1 MNPRILLT
9 ALLVLLFSGAW
20 AQNAQRTFE
29 EMGYRDQSIVG
40 ISGAITYFVKVR
52 PDDDIDQSKLVLYLR
67 PSQVLNPNT
76 STVTISVKDAPI
88 YTQRI
93 TGASIDSLITIVI
106 PLNKKYIQPDGRYI
120 KLKIVA
126 RMSIA
131 DQICQ
136 DIDNPAVWVNIR
148 NISYFTAPKQSV
160 LSYQRSLKESI
171 QEYSSIATSA
181 AADLDDVMAS
191 SIAYAFI
198 KQGNKEGIIST
209 RNFLPTDTLNHN
221 IVVGI
226 ANKLPENIK
235 SQLPV
240 LNKGEGLIISLGA
253 EGNQVMVITG
263 YDADGYK
270 KAISVLSN
278 NNILNSSFSQKLL
291 VDKAVVKP
299 IVNSTLPQVLTL
311 EQLGGQSSLMEG
323 VLALNTNYPFNLIDY
338 NTIPKKLTLHLEALF
353 SHLRENDRG
362 FLNVYL
368 NDNLVFTTTLL
379 DLNSFNNDID
389 LPPYLLT
396 KLNSLVVEM
405 RFHPSNSVCK
415 DGFAS
420 FFGFINNKTSTLTFS
435 GDQQTDFYNFFNYP
449 GEFRKKPLKFLISK
463 DLNTKITSSVG
474 ELIYQINA
482 ASLMNATLILP
493 ELLQTDK
500 AAAKDLVGYNAIAL
514 LQRNDAFV
522 KTFTNLPIQ
531 FNRDFQLYKDLEGE
545 TSFSFNDFSGSGI
558 AQIFQQQGS
567 TILMISSLGDT
578 TNKEAFQS
586 VIKSFGSQSSAIQS
600 NVCISTS
607 DGRSSFFFKL
617 REDEKLVSY
626 KGDKNLFLELWESYK
641 YFVLAILLLL
651 ILFGFYFVRKRVQ
664 QSQEIV

>member
-1 MNPRILLT
+1 M
-9 ALLVLLFSGAW
+9 
-20 AQNAQRTFE
+20 
-29 EMGYRDQSIVG
+29 
-40 ISGAITYFVKVR
+40 
-52 PDDDIDQSKLVLYLR
+52 
-67 PSQVLNPNT
+67 
-76 STVTISVKDAPI
+76 
-88 YTQRI
+88 
-93 TGASIDSLITIVI
+93 
-106 PLNKKYIQPDGRYI
+106 
-120 KLKIVA
+120 
-126 RMSIA
+126 
-131 DQICQ
+131 
-136 DIDNPAVWVNIR
+136 
-148 NISYFTAPKQSV
+148 
-160 LSYQRSLKESI
+160 
-171 QEYSSIATSA
+171 
-181 AADLDDVMAS
+181 
-191 SIAYAFI
+191 
-198 KQGNKEGIIST
+198 
-209 RNFLPTDTLNHN
+209 
-221 IVVGI
+221 
-226 ANKLPENIK
+226 
-235 SQLPV
+235 
-240 LNKGEGLIISLGA
+240 
-253 EGNQVMVITG
+253 
-263 YDADGYK
+263 
-270 KAISVLSN
+270 
-278 NNILNSSFSQKLL
+278 
-291 VDKAVVKP
+291 
-299 IVNSTLPQVLTL
+299 
-311 EQLGGQSSLMEG
+311 
-323 VLALNTNYPFNLIDY
+323 
-338 NTIPKKLTLHLEALF
+338 F

-368 NDNLVFTTTLL
+368 NDNLVYTATLL
-379 DLNSFNNDID
+379 DLNNFNNDID

-449 GEFRKKPLKFLISK
+449 GEFRKKPLKLLISK
-463 DLNTKITSSVG
+463 DLNTKVSSSVG

-482 ASLMNATLILP
+482 ASLINANMILP

-500 AAAKDLVGYNAIAL
+500 AVAKDLVGYNAIAL
-514 LQRNDAFV
+514 IQRNDAFV

-567 TILMISSLGDT
+567 TVLMISSLGDST
-578 TNKEAFQS
+578 TKEAFQS

-626 KGDKNLFLELWESYK
+626 KGDKNIFLELWESYK
-641 YFVLAILLLL
+641 YFVLALLLLL

>member
-20 AQNAQRTFE
+20 AQNTQRTFE

-93 TGASIDSLITIVI
+93 TGASIDSLITIVV
-106 PLNKKYIQPDGRYI
+106 PLNKKYIQPDGRYV

-126 RMSIA
+126 RMSIS

-160 LSYQRSLKESI
+160 LSYQRSLKEAI

-191 SIAYAFI
+191 GIAYAFI
-198 KQGNKEGIIST
+198 KQGNKEGIVST

-263 YDADGYK
+263 YDAEGYK

-299 IVNSTLPQVLTL
+299 IVNSALPQVLTL

-368 NDNLVFTTTLL
+368 NDNLVYTTTLL
-379 DLNSFNNDID
+379 DLNNFNNDID

-420 FFGFINNKTSTLTFS
+420 FFGFINNKTSTITFS

-463 DLNTKITSSVG
+463 VLNTNITSSVG
-474 ELIYQINA
+474 ELIYQINS
-482 ASLMNATLILP
+482 ASLMNANMILP

-500 AAAKDLVGYNAIAL
+500 AAAKDLIGYNAIAL
-514 LQRNDAFV
+514 LQRNDAFI
-522 KTFTNLPIQ
+522 KNFTSLPIQ

-567 TILMISSLGDT
+567 TILMISSLGDST
-578 TNKEAFQS
+578 TKEAFQS

-626 KGDKNLFLELWESYK
+626 KGDKNVFLELWESYK
-641 YFVLAILLLL
+641 YIVLGILLLL

>member
-20 AQNAQRTFE
+20 AQNTQRTFE

-52 PDDDIDQSKLVLYLR
+52 PDDDIDQAKLVLYLR

-93 TGASIDSLITIVI
+93 TGASIDSLITIII
-106 PLNKKYIQPDGRYI
+106 PLNKKYIQPDGRYV

-160 LSYQRSLKESI
+160 LSYQRSLKEAI

-181 AADLDDVMAS
+181 VADLDDVMAS
-191 SIAYAFI
+191 GIAYAFI
-198 KQGNKEGIIST
+198 KQGNKESIIST
-209 RNFLPTDTLNHN
+209 RNYLPTDTLSHN
-221 IVVGI
+221 IIVGV

-253 EGNQVMVITG
+253 EGNQVMVVTG
-263 YDADGYK
+263 YDAEGYK

-299 IVNSTLPQVLTL
+299 IVNSALPQVLTL

-338 NTIPKKLTLHLEALF
+338 NTIPKKLTLHLETLF

-379 DLNSFNNDID
+379 DLNNFNNDID

-463 DLNTKITSSVG
+463 DLNTHITSSVG

-500 AAAKDLVGYNAIAL
+500 AAAKDLVGFNAIAL

-567 TILMISSLGDT
+567 TILMISSLGDST
-578 TNKEAFQS
+578 TKEAFQS

-626 KGDKNLFLELWESYK
+626 KGDKNVFLELWESYK

>member
-20 AQNAQRTFE
+20 AQNTQRTFE

-93 TGASIDSLITIVI
+93 TGASIDSLITIVV
-106 PLNKKYIQPDGRYI
+106 PLKKKYIQPDGRYV

-126 RMSIA
+126 RMSIS

-160 LSYQRSLKESI
+160 LSYQRSLKEAI

-191 SIAYAFI
+191 GIAYAFI

-263 YDADGYK
+263 YDAEGYK

-299 IVNSTLPQVLTL
+299 IVNSALPQVLTL

-368 NDNLVFTTTLL
+368 NDNLVYTTTLL
-379 DLNSFNNDID
+379 DLNNFNNDID

-420 FFGFINNKTSTLTFS
+420 FFGFINNKTSTITFS

-463 DLNTKITSSVG
+463 DLNTNITSSVG
-474 ELIYQINA
+474 ELIYQINS
-482 ASLMNATLILP
+482 ASLMNANMILP

-500 AAAKDLVGYNAIAL
+500 AAAKDLIGYNAIAL
-514 LQRNDAFV
+514 LQRNDAFI
-522 KTFTNLPIQ
+522 KNFTSLPIQ

-567 TILMISSLGDT
+567 TILMISSLGDST
-578 TNKEAFQS
+578 TKEAFQS

-626 KGDKNLFLELWESYK
+626 KGDKNVFLELWESYK
-641 YFVLAILLLL
+641 YIVLGILLLL

>member
-1 MNPRILLT
+1 MYQRILLT
-9 ALLVLLFSGAW
+9 AVLVFLFSGVW

-29 EMGYRDQSIVG
+29 EMGYKDQSIVG
-40 ISGAITYFVKVR
+40 ISGAITYFVKVS
-52 PDDDIDQSKLVLYLR
+52 PDDDIAQSKLVLYLR

-76 STVTISVKDAPI
+76 STITISVKDAPI

-93 TGASIDSLITIVI
+93 IGASIDSLITIVI
-106 PLNKKYIQPDGRYI
+106 PLNKKFIQPDGRYI

-126 RMSIA
+126 RMSIS

-136 DIDNPAVWVNIR
+136 DIDNPAVWMNIR

-171 QEYSSIATSA
+171 QEYTSIATSTT
-181 AADLDDVMAS
+181 ADLDDVMAS
-191 SIAYAFI
+191 GIAYSFI
-198 KQGNKEGIIST
+198 KKANKQSIIST
-209 RNFLPTDTLNHN
+209 INFLPTDTLSHN
-221 IVVGI
+221 IVVGL

-240 LNKGEGLIISLGA
+240 LNKGEGLIISMGT

-263 YDADGYK
+263 YDAEGYK
-270 KAISVLSN
+270 KAISVLHN

-291 VDKAVVKP
+291 VDKVVVKP
-299 IVNSTLPQVLTL
+299 IVNSALPQVLTL

-323 VLALNTNYPFNLIDY
+323 VLALNTNYPFNLMDY
-338 NTIPKKLTLHLEALF
+338 TTIPKKLTLHLETLF
-353 SHLRENDRG
+353 SRLRENDRG

-449 GEFRKKPLKFLISK
+449 GEFRKKPLKLLISK
-463 DLNTKITSSVG
+463 DLNTYITSSVG
-474 ELIYQINA
+474 ELIYQINT

-500 AAAKDLVGYNAIAL
+500 VTAKDLVGYNAIAL
-514 LQRNDAFV
+514 LQRNDAFI
-522 KTFTNLPIQ
+522 KNFSNLPIQ
-531 FNRDFQLYKDLEGE
+531 FNKDFQLYKDLEGE

-558 AQIFQQQGS
+558 AQIFQQAGS
-567 TILMISSLGDT
+567 TILMISSLGDSAT
-578 TNKEAFQS
+578 KEAFQS

-617 REDEKLVSY
+617 REDEKLVTY
-626 KGDKNLFLELWESYK
+626 KGDKNEFLELWERYK
-641 YFVLAILLLL
+641 YFVLAVLLVL

>member
-9 ALLVLLFSGAW
+9 AILVLLFSGAW
-20 AQNAQRTFE
+20 AQNTQRTFE

-106 PLNKKYIQPDGRYI
+106 PLNKKYIQPDGRYV

-148 NISYFTAPKQSV
+148 NISYFSAPKQSV
-160 LSYQRSLKESI
+160 LSYQRSLKESM
-171 QEYSSIATSA
+171 QEYTSIATSA
-181 AADLDDVMAS
+181 SADLDDVMAS
-191 SIAYAFI
+191 GIAYAFV
-198 KQGNKEGIIST
+198 KQGNKESIIST
-209 RNFLPTDTLNHN
+209 RNFLPTDTLSRN

-240 LNKGEGLIISLGA
+240 LNRGEGLIISLGT

-263 YDADGYK
+263 YDAEGYK

-291 VDKAVVKP
+291 VDKAIVKP
-299 IVNSTLPQVLTL
+299 VVNSALPQVLTL

-368 NDNLVFTTTLL
+368 NDNLVYTTTLL
-379 DLNSFNNDID
+379 DLNNFNNDID

-463 DLNTKITSSVG
+463 GLNTNITSSVG

-482 ASLMNATLILP
+482 ASLMNATMILP

-500 AAAKDLVGYNAIAL
+500 AAVKDLIGYNGIAL

-522 KTFTNLPIQ
+522 KNFTNLPIQ
-531 FNRDFQLYKDLEGE
+531 FNKDFQLYKDLEGE

-558 AQIFQQQGS
+558 AQIFQQAGS
-567 TILMISSLGDT
+567 TVLMISSLGDST
-578 TNKEAFQS
+578 TKDAFQS

-626 KGDKNLFLELWESYK
+626 KGDKNVFLELWESYK
-641 YFVLAILLLL
+641 YFLLGILLLL

>member
-20 AQNAQRTFE
+20 AQNTQRTFE

-52 PDDDIDQSKLVLYLR
+52 PDDDIDQAKLVLYLR

-93 TGASIDSLITIVI
+93 TGASIDSLITIII
-106 PLNKKYIQPDGRYI
+106 PLNKKYIQPDGRYV

-160 LSYQRSLKESI
+160 LSYQRSLKEAI

-181 AADLDDVMAS
+181 VADLDDVMAS
-191 SIAYAFI
+191 GIAYAFI
-198 KQGNKEGIIST
+198 KQGNKESIIST
-209 RNFLPTDTLNHN
+209 RNYLPTDTLSHN
-221 IVVGI
+221 IIVGV

-263 YDADGYK
+263 YDAEGYK

-299 IVNSTLPQVLTL
+299 IVNSALPQVLTL

-338 NTIPKKLTLHLEALF
+338 NTIPKKLTLHLETLF

-379 DLNSFNNDID
+379 DLNNFNNDID

-463 DLNTKITSSVG
+463 DLNTHITSSVG

-500 AAAKDLVGYNAIAL
+500 AAAKDLVGFNAIAL

-567 TILMISSLGDT
+567 TILMISSLGDST
-578 TNKEAFQS
+578 TKEAFQS

-626 KGDKNLFLELWESYK
+626 KGDKNVFLELWESYK

>member
-1 MNPRILLT
+1 
-9 ALLVLLFSGAW
+9 
-20 AQNAQRTFE
+20 
-29 EMGYRDQSIVG
+29 
-40 ISGAITYFVKVR
+40 
-52 PDDDIDQSKLVLYLR
+52 
-67 PSQVLNPNT
+67 LNPNT

-93 TGASIDSLITIVI
+93 TGASIDSLITIII
-106 PLNKKYIQPDGRYI
+106 PLNKKYIQPDGRYV

-160 LSYQRSLKESI
+160 LSYQRSLKEAI

-181 AADLDDVMAS
+181 VADLDDVMAS
-191 SIAYAFI
+191 GIAYAFI
-198 KQGNKEGIIST
+198 KQGNKESIIST
-209 RNFLPTDTLNHN
+209 RNYLPTDTLSHN
-221 IVVGI
+221 IIVGV

-263 YDADGYK
+263 YDAEGYK

-299 IVNSTLPQVLTL
+299 IVNSALPQVLTL

-338 NTIPKKLTLHLEALF
+338 NTIPKKLTLHLETLF

-379 DLNSFNNDID
+379 DLNNFNNDID

-463 DLNTKITSSVG
+463 DLNTHITSSVG

-500 AAAKDLVGYNAIAL
+500 AAAKDLVGFNAIAL

-567 TILMISSLGDT
+567 TILMISSLGDST
-578 TNKEAFQS
+578 TKEAFQS

-626 KGDKNLFLELWESYK
+626 KGDKNVFLELWESYK

>member
-20 AQNAQRTFE
+20 AQNTQRTFE

-106 PLNKKYIQPDGRYI
+106 PLNKKYIQPDGRYV

-171 QEYSSIATSA
+171 QEYTSIATSA

-191 SIAYAFI
+191 GIAYAFI
-198 KQGNKEGIIST
+198 KQGNKESIIST
-209 RNFLPTDTLNHN
+209 RNYLPTDTLSHN
-221 IVVGI
+221 IVIGL

-263 YDADGYK
+263 YDTEGYK

-299 IVNSTLPQVLTL
+299 IVNSSLPQVLTL

-379 DLNSFNNDID
+379 DLNNFNNDID

-463 DLNTKITSSVG
+463 DLNTHITSSVG

-514 LQRNDAFV
+514 LQRNDAFI
-522 KTFTNLPIQ
+522 KNFSNLPIQ

-567 TILMISSLGDT
+567 TILMISSLGDST
-578 TNKEAFQS
+578 IKEAFQS

-626 KGDKNLFLELWESYK
+626 KGDRNLFLELWERYK
-641 YFVLAILLLL
+641 YFVLGILLLL
-651 ILFGFYFVRKRVQ
+651 ILSGFYFVRKRVQ

>member
-20 AQNAQRTFE
+20 AQNTQRTFE

-209 RNFLPTDTLNHN
+209 RNFLPTDTLIHKI
-221 IVVGI
+221 IVGV

-240 LNKGEGLIISLGA
+240 LNKGEGLIISLGT

-263 YDADGYK
+263 YDAEGYK

-396 KLNSLVVEM
+396 KLNSLVIEM

-578 TNKEAFQS
+578 TTKEAFQS

>member
-93 TGASIDSLITIVI
+93 TGASIDSLITIVV
-106 PLNKKYIQPDGRYI
+106 PLNKKYIQPDGRYV

-126 RMSIA
+126 RMSIS

-160 LSYQRSLKESI
+160 LSYQRSLKEAI

-191 SIAYAFI
+191 GIAYAFI

-263 YDADGYK
+263 YDAEGYK

-299 IVNSTLPQVLTL
+299 IVNSALPQVLTL

-368 NDNLVFTTTLL
+368 NDNLVYTTTLL
-379 DLNSFNNDID
+379 DLNNFNNDID

-420 FFGFINNKTSTLTFS
+420 FFGFINNKTSTITFS

-463 DLNTKITSSVG
+463 DLNTNITSSVG
-474 ELIYQINA
+474 ELIYQINS
-482 ASLMNATLILP
+482 ASLMNANMILP

-500 AAAKDLVGYNAIAL
+500 AAAKDLIGYNAIAL
-514 LQRNDAFV
+514 LQRNDAFI
-522 KTFTNLPIQ
+522 KKFTSLPIQ

-567 TILMISSLGDT
+567 TILMISSLGDST
-578 TNKEAFQS
+578 TKEAFQS

-626 KGDKNLFLELWESYK
+626 KGDKNVFLELWESYK
-641 YFVLAILLLL
+641 YIVLGILLLL